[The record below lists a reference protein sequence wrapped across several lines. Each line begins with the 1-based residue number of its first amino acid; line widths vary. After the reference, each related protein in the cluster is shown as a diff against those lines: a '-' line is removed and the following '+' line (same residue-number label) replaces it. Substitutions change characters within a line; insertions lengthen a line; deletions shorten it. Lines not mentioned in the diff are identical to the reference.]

1 MTLVYFTDDD
11 KGVFTGMTKVR
22 LWLSLA
28 EDLKSYDSLGD
39 GVVLDA
45 SGNEVQKDTQDYWA
59 RGSDGRRVARHS
71 GAAIVS

>member
-1 MTLVYFTDDD
+1 MTLVYFTHDD

-45 SGNEVQKDTQDYWA
+45 SGNEV
-59 RGSDGRRVARHS
+59 RRVPRIIGHAVRMD
-71 GAAIVS
+71 AELPAIPAPQ